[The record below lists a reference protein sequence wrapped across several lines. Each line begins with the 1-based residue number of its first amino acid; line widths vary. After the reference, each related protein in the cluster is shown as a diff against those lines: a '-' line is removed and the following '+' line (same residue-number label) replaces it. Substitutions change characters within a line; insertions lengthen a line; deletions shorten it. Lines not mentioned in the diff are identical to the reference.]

1 MFYTISEA
9 AEIIELNP
17 PTLRYYDKEGLLPF
31 VKRDTNGNRMFKESD
46 FEWLRLIECLKAT
59 GMSIKDIKQ
68 FMDWYVEG
76 DSTLEERRKMF
87 HERKRAV
94 EEKIKSMQE
103 MLEIVTYKSWFYDRA
118 VEEGTVENIKKI
130 KEEDIPED
138 IRIGKDKLSRWNCK
152 NTSDLK

>member
-9 AEIIELNP
+9 AEKIQLNP

-31 VKRDTNGNRMFKESD
+31 VERDNNGSRKFKESD

-87 HERKRAV
+87 HERKVAV

-103 MLEIVTYKSWFYDRA
+103 MLEIVNYKSWFYDRA
-118 VEEGTVENIKKI
+118 VEEGTVKNVKNMKD
-130 KEEDIPED
+130 EELPED
-138 IRIGKDKLSRWNCK
+138 IRLGKEKLAKWHCK
-152 NTSDLK
+152 